1 MDHDRLFKELLT
13 TFFPQFLQLFCP
25 ELAANLDPE
34 SLEFL
39 DKEIFTDVTH
49 GEKHEADI
57 VARARFRGAGL
68 GFLIHV
74 EPQARRQTHFA
85 RRMFTY
91 FARFHEKYDL
101 PVYPIALFSHRSP
114 RREPGEYRIDF
125 PDLKVLAFQFRVVQ
139 LSRLKWRD
147 FLDRMNPIVAALM
160 SNMAMRPVERPL
172 VKLACLRMLAQLQL
186 DPARRQLISGFID
199 EYLQLTMEEKHE
211 FEAELE
217 KLVPKEKEGVME
229 IVTSWMKE
237 GLEKGRKQGLEQGLE
252 QGERKLLLRQLRKQL
267 GGLGR
272 TTARKIAT
280 LPKDR
285 LEELGEALLDFTC
298 PADLEAW
305 LQSHRNG

>member
-13 TFFPQFLQLFCP
+13 TFLPEFLELFCP
-25 ELAANLDPE
+25 ELAAKLDPG

-49 GEKHEADI
+49 GERHEADI
-57 VARARFRGAGL
+57 VASARFRGEGL

-74 EPQARRQTHFA
+74 EPQARRQTNFR

-101 PVYPIALFSHRSP
+101 PVYPIALFSHRST
-114 RREPGEYRIDF
+114 RREPDEYRIDF

-160 SNMAMRPVERPL
+160 SNMAMNPVERPL
-172 VKLACLRMLAQLQL
+172 VKLACLRMLAKLQL
-186 DPARRQLISGFID
+186 DPARRRLISGFID
-199 EYLQLTMEEKHE
+199 EYLQLTIEEKHE
-211 FEAELE
+211 FQAELA
-217 KLVPKEKEGVME
+217 KLVPQEKESVME

-237 GLEKGRKQGLEQGLE
+237 GLEQGLE
-252 QGERKLLLRQLRKQL
+252 QGERTLLLRLLRKKL
-267 GGLGR
+267 DGLDRATGEENRIAAERPHGR
-272 TTARKIAT
+272 TRRGSAEFYLSR
-280 LPKDR
+280 
-285 LEELGEALLDFTC
+285 
-298 PADLEAW
+298 
-305 LQSHRNG
+305 

>member
-25 ELAANLDPE
+25 ELAANVDPD

-39 DKEIFTDVTH
+39 GQGDFHRRD
-49 GEKHEADI
+49 
-57 VARARFRGAGL
+57 ARRQARGGHRGPARFQGEGL

-74 EPQARRQTHFA
+74 EPQARRQTHFP

-91 FARFHEKYDL
+91 FARFHQKYDM
-101 PVYPIALFSHRSP
+101 PVYPIALFSHRST
-114 RREPGEYRIDF
+114 RREQGEYRIDF

-199 EYLQLTMEEKHE
+199 EYLQLTIEEKHV
-211 FEAELE
+211 FEAEFE
-217 KLVPKEKEGVME
+217 KLVPQEKEGVME

-237 GLEKGRKQGLEQGLE
+237 GLEKGREQGME
-252 QGERKLLLRQLRKQL
+252 QGTRQLLMRQLREKL

-272 TTARKIAT
+272 ATAKRVEA
-280 LPKDR
+280 LPKNR
-285 LEELGEALLDFTC
+285 LEELGVALLDFTC
-298 PADLEAW
+298 RGDLDAW
-305 LQSHRNG
+305 LQSHRP